1 MKEKFKIYGFIL
13 LIAVIVSIP
22 LFSNRY
28 NIYIDDGIQHIC
40 RLIGTLSS
48 IQEGQIFP
56 VIMSHFC
63 NNFGYSWNL
72 FYSPITAYVPLIFH
86 FITNSFVNDMK
97 IFMLL
102 ISFLTGMTMYNC
114 VYTITK
120 NKYAGLIGAV
130 IYICAPYRLTDMYIR
145 VAIAELTS
153 FIFIPLV
160 FQGLYQ
166 IFNKQEKKP
175 EIYLIIGSTGLVL
188 SHTVIAMLTAIFAFI
203 YVIINAKKLK
213 DKDIIVK
220 IVISLLFIIGIT
232 CFFTIPLIEQ
242 KMTTDYEVF
251 KPGRME
257 REEVLIYYKLN
268 PIDLLY
274 TSNGRMVF
282 DIGIVTIIGLVLTP
296 FAIKVV
302 DKKYKTIY
310 LFSLIAGVVSVIMTL
325 KIFPFE
331 KLPSI
336 LKMLQFSFRML
347 EFSSFF
353 FAIVVAINLKN
364 VIKNFKFKD
373 ILILTVIII
382 LLLIPMM
389 INNIP
394 YTTKMVDEKS
404 LIPAVKVTANT
415 GRVHAGCASFEY
427 LPTKAFE
434 HMDYIISRED
444 TAIVI
449 EENANIEN
457 EEKQGTNL
465 KFTLKDANEGA
476 KIELPYIY
484 YAGYSVKINGV
495 DKTLNIQESENGFVQ
510 IELDKSLENAEVIV
524 SYDGTIAMKISAII
538 SFVSI
543 IAFIIYAMLLRK
555 KSN

>member
-13 LIAVIVSIP
+13 VIAVIVSIP

-188 SHTVIAMLTAIFAFI
+188 
-203 YVIINAKKLK
+203 
-213 DKDIIVK
+213 
-220 IVISLLFIIGIT
+220 
-232 CFFTIPLIEQ
+232 
-242 KMTTDYEVF
+242 
-251 KPGRME
+251 
-257 REEVLIYYKLN
+257 
-268 PIDLLY
+268 
-274 TSNGRMVF
+274 
-282 DIGIVTIIGLVLTP
+282 
-296 FAIKVV
+296 
-302 DKKYKTIY
+302 
-310 LFSLIAGVVSVIMTL
+310 
-325 KIFPFE
+325 
-331 KLPSI
+331 
-336 LKMLQFSFRML
+336 
-347 EFSSFF
+347 
-353 FAIVVAINLKN
+353 
-364 VIKNFKFKD
+364 
-373 ILILTVIII
+373 
-382 LLLIPMM
+382 
-389 INNIP
+389 
-394 YTTKMVDEKS
+394 
-404 LIPAVKVTANT
+404 
-415 GRVHAGCASFEY
+415 
-427 LPTKAFE
+427 
-434 HMDYIISRED
+434 
-444 TAIVI
+444 
-449 EENANIEN
+449 
-457 EEKQGTNL
+457 
-465 KFTLKDANEGA
+465 
-476 KIELPYIY
+476 
-484 YAGYSVKINGV
+484 
-495 DKTLNIQESENGFVQ
+495 
-510 IELDKSLENAEVIV
+510 
-524 SYDGTIAMKISAII
+524 
-538 SFVSI
+538 
-543 IAFIIYAMLLRK
+543 
-555 KSN
+555 